1 MSDTLEREEGSSM
14 VQLGLAKPVVGTAPG
29 AVRIEGLRDVRYGE
43 VFLVRGMENGF
54 VAEVWNTLGLNECPQ
69 DSWEKLDHTEIAH
82 EHGALI
88 AILNGPRHWLLDAIE
103 NVPPAERRVATFGSI
118 DMFLAASLDL
128 GGDLPTPTPYT
139 ERKVRRNT
147 VWEWSAGRTVHEL
160 VTATGDRYVMQAYCL
175 AVDPGLTESALVD
188 IAPQLDLPRG
198 WRYESRQLSE
208 PLRVSARD
216 GVGIVVQDD
225 LQNTYH
231 LR

>member
-1 MSDTLEREEGSSM
+1 M
-14 VQLGLAKPVVGTAPG
+14 VQLGLAKPDVGAAPG
-29 AVRIEGLRDVRYGE
+29 AVRIDGLRDVRYGE

-54 VAEVWNTLGLNECPQ
+54 VAEVWNTLGLNDCPQ
-69 DSWEKLDHTEIAH
+69 DSWDELDRTAIAS

-103 NVPPAERRVATFGSI
+103 NVPPADRRVTTFGSI

-175 AVDPGLTESALVD
+175 AVDPELTEPALVD
-188 IAPQLDLPRG
+188 IAPHLDLPRG
-198 WRYESRQLSE
+198 WKFESRQLSE

-216 GVGIVVQDD
+216 GVGVVEQDD
-225 LQNTYH
+225 LHNTYH